1 MRLYAVVIP
10 PADEVARLFQSV
22 GAHADETL
30 TWAEAASIRI
40 GLGYFGNLTD
50 ADVFKLSARL
60 TAEVGKVESLELRFS
75 GGGALEEAGDDTVW
89 AGIEGDKDELR
100 SLALKIAEAGRRE
113 GFLVDRRWY
122 KPRARL
128 AAINDTTTAA
138 GLETTVA
145 RLTVYEGQAWRT
157 NSIALIEPRKSNDSP
172 AGQLFDTYG
181 SLQLLDR
188 RETTPVPRAGWSAAQ
203 AR

>member
-1 MRLYAVVIP
+1 MRLYAVVVP

-30 TWAEAASIRI
+30 TWAEAGSIRI
-40 GLGYFGNLTD
+40 GLGYFGNLTNAD
-50 ADVFKLSARL
+50 ASRLSARL
-60 TAEVGKVESLELRFS
+60 ATELGQVEPLELRFS
-75 GGGALEEAGDDTVW
+75 RGGALEEAGDDTVW
-89 AGIEGDKDELR
+89 VGIEGDKDELR
-100 SLALKIAEAGRRE
+100 ALALKIAEAGRRE

-145 RLTVYEGQAWRT
+145 RLTAYEGQPWVT
-157 NSIALIEPRKSNDSP
+157 TTIQLIEPRKSNDSH
-172 AGQLFDTYG
+172 AGQPFDTYG
-181 SLQLLDR
+181 SLQLLTR
-188 RETTPVPRAGWSAAQ
+188 RDATSVPKASWSSAQ